1 MIKFFAHSLLLLP
14 LSALFLWAAG
24 FVAFTIS
31 IYSIKP
37 SINTQKTDA
46 IVVLTGGNHR
56 IKTGLDLWR
65 AGMAPELFIT
75 GVNESVTRFDLL
87 SEGQQQGDL
96 PLCCLTLGYK
106 ARTTKGNARETKEWV
121 KANDIHSI
129 RLVTSTYHL
138 DRAMLEFSDIIG
150 EKVEIIPHIV
160 EIPDYTPESRTFW
173 YLAFIE
179 YNKILWRRLELMIG
193 RDLLE

>member
-1 MIKFFAHSLLLLP
+1 MIKFFAHALLLLP
-14 LSALFLWAAG
+14 LTALFLWAAG

-87 SEGQQQGDL
+87 NEGQKQGDL
-96 PLCCLTLGYK
+96 PICCLTLGYK

-121 KANDIHSI
+121 KTKDIHSI
-129 RLVTSTYHL
+129 RLVTSTYHI
-138 DRAMLEFSDIIG
+138 DRAMLEFSDAIG
-150 EKVEIIPHIV
+150 EKLEIIPHTV
-160 EIPDYTPESRTFW
+160 EAPDYPPESRMFW

-179 YNKILWRRLELMIG
+179 YNKILWRRLELIIG
-193 RDLLE
+193 RDILE